1 MFPEKFAFG
10 SQEDLGNY
18 KNNVENKE
26 QIDLNPNISNDN
38 KDLPVNTESNQNLK
52 IINVSGKKKII
63 LNKERK
69 SSELKIIK
77 RDK

>member
-1 MFPEKFAFG
+1 VFPEKFAFG